1 MCVCMCVFNSG
12 SPPVSTSLAG
22 VCVCLYLRE
31 SSSIYISQYLLD
43 EGANLHIYDPKVL
56 KQQIQQD
63 LSSTS
68 EPNRGLAVCVSVSV
82 LVCVS
87 VSVLVYWC
95 VCVS

>member
-1 MCVCMCVFNSG
+1 M
-12 SPPVSTSLAG
+12 LLR
-22 VCVCLYLRE
+22 VCLYLRE

-63 LSSTS
+63 LSSTL

-82 LVCVS
+82 LVCVY
-87 VSVLVYWC
+87 VC
-95 VCVS
+95 VCVSGTALQWISSYLSGSWVGQMAER